1 MVAIIKI
8 MIVNYGSGNYA
19 FIWIMVV
26 EITSLIC

>member
-26 EITSLIC
+26 EITLIC